1 MFFVKLFILYK
12 YIKLYHFKNKV
23 KIDAERNLA
32 STSSINIVDL
42 NVRLI
47 SLVLEKT
54 GEKNEILISMVLPA
68 TQVRQHWEDW
78 PKMKESKKIS
88 LYSFKNGWNSDIL
101 LESIKDKYFSNI
113 LLY

>member
-32 STSSINIVDL
+32 STPIINIVDL

-47 SLVLEKT
+47 SLTLEKT
-54 GEKNEILISMVLPA
+54 GEKNEILITMVLPK
-68 TQVRQHWEDW
+68 T
-78 PKMKESKKIS
+78 
-88 LYSFKNGWNSDIL
+88 
-101 LESIKDKYFSNI
+101 
-113 LLY
+113 